1 MTDRVSP
8 LEPLLEVSD
17 LRVHFDG
24 PDGIARAVDGVSF
37 GIARGE
43 TLALVGESGCGKSVT
58 ALSLLRLIDPPG
70 HIEPGSSIRF
80 NGRELLTLP
89 EREMRALRGNR
100 IAMVFQEPASA
111 LNPVFTVGDQ
121 VAEVAR
127 IHDHAARAD
136 AWAQA
141 VAMLRRTGIP
151 DAAERARDYPH
162 QLSGGMRQRVLIA
175 MALMMGPDLIVAD
188 EPTTAL
194 DVTIQ
199 AQILDLLR
207 DVQRV
212 SGSAVLLITHDLGVV
227 AEMAQR
233 VLVMYGGEIVE
244 SAPVRAIFAT
254 PAHPYTEGLLRAMP
268 RRGAARDRLDAIPGT
283 VPPATDWPSGCRFRD
298 RCAHAWNKCA
308 AEAPALV
315 EISPGHAARCHL
327 VTEPQRRARAAAATP
342 A

>member
-24 PDGIARAVDGVSF
+24 PDGTARAVDGVSF

-70 HIEPGSSIRF
+70 HIEPGSRIRF

-175 MALMMGPDLIVAD
+175 MALACEPELLIAD

-199 AQILDLLR
+199 AQILDLLKDVR
-207 DVQRV
+207 DKL
-212 SGSAVLLITHDLGVV
+212 GLAVLLISHDLGVI
-227 AEMAQR
+227 ADFCER
-233 VLVMYGGEIVE
+233 VIVMYGGKVLER
-244 SAPVRAIFAT
+244 APAAALFGA
-254 PAHPYTEGLLRAMP
+254 PANPYTLGLLRAMP
-268 RRGAARDRLDAIPGT
+268 RFDSVSERLVAIDGSPPDLREPPPGC
-283 VPPATDWPSGCRFRD
+283 PFQPRCDWATAECAEEMPSPTAIGPEHQVSCWHAQPSD
-298 RCAHAWNKCA
+298 SKVLAH
-308 AEAPALV
+308 
-315 EISPGHAARCHL
+315 G
-327 VTEPQRRARAAAATP
+327 
-342 A
+342 